1 MCSSDGKLGI
11 LAESAGKTSA
21 ASVPIEFPSQTQ
33 LQYLLLLLAQGAVS
47 DTVGSALISA
57 YC

>member
-1 MCSSDGKLGI
+1 MCSSDGKLGM
-11 LAESAGKTSA
+11 LAELAGKTSA
-21 ASVPIEFPSQTQ
+21 ASVPIEFPSKIQ